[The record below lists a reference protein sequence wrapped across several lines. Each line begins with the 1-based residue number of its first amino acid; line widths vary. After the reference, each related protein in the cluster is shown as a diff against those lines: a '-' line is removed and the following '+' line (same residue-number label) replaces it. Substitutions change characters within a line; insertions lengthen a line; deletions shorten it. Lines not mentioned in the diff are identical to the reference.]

1 MSNTISLEE
10 LKNLSLDFRLYGND
24 GSGAAIFFHTANRF
38 QTTSNKTEFMVSDGL
53 KVRINRPSEKRNL
66 MNLLAY

>member
-1 MSNTISLEE
+1 M
-10 LKNLSLDFRLYGND
+10 LKDLSLDFRLYGND

-53 KVRINRPSEKRNL
+53 ALLERLSEISFKI
-66 MNLLAY
+66 